1 MIVYTFL
8 QINHFHHQNHLLC
21 QPTNPSTFSRPID
34 HSSTDEC
41 MTYATNSSL
50 TTENSSPKSSLKV
63 VPADVSQTGQDSTS
77 QSRLSAYPLDK
88 EHRSFQV
95 KSYINRPWMEYS
107 IELDS
112 VFCYYCRHFHNPG
125 YQNGSKNLL
134 LQQMVLTND
143 SVLWRVIEALTNILR
158 SKHI

>member
-1 MIVYTFL
+1 MEMIVYTFL
-8 QINHFHHQNHLLC
+8 QINHFHHQHHLLC
-21 QPTNPSTFSRPID
+21 QPTNPSTFSCPID

-63 VPADVSQTGQDSTS
+63 VRADVSQAGQDSPS
-77 QSRLSAYPLDK
+77 RPRLSAYSFDK
-88 EHRSFQV
+88 EHQPFQV

-112 VFCYYCRHFHNPG
+112 VFCYYCRHFHNLG
-125 YQNGSKNLL
+125 NQNGSKKLL
-134 LQQMVLTND
+134 LQQVALTND
-143 SVLWRVIEALTNILR
+143 SVL
-158 SKHI
+158 